1 MKTMLCLIALSS
13 LASAGACLAA
23 PPIGLTV
30 GPPAS
35 VTMGP
40 PASVTMGPP
49 ASVTMGPPASV
60 TMGPPASV
68 TMGPPASVTMGPPAS
83 VTLGPPATVT
93 MGPPAGVTMGPPAGL
108 PKGPPAGVL
117 PNIASELGKLN
128 AAHASSTALSRA
140 APNSAVGAIATYDAQ
155 MTTALALNDPAAKDA
170 AIIAARQQL
179 SASTNKE
186 LTVSAATRIDSMLG
200 ITGASPEL
208 GTKP

>member
-1 MKTMLCLIALSS
+1 MKIALSLAAFSS
-13 LASAGACLAA
+13 LLLCAGTSLAA
-23 PPIGLTV
+23 PPVGLMV

-49 ASVTMGPPASV
+49 ASVTMGPPAAV
-60 TMGPPASV
+60 PVGPPS
-68 TMGPPASVTMGPPAS
+68 
-83 VTLGPPATVT
+83 
-93 MGPPAGVTMGPPAGL
+93 GVL
-108 PKGPPAGVL
+108 PKGAL

-128 AAHASSTALSRA
+128 AAHAASAAMRHA

-155 MTTALALNDPAAKDA
+155 MSAALALSDPAAQSA
-170 AIIAARQQL
+170 AIIAARQEL

-200 ITGASPEL
+200 IAGAPPEL

>member
-1 MKTMLCLIALSS
+1 
-13 LASAGACLAA
+13 
-23 PPIGLTV
+23 
-30 GPPAS
+30 
-35 VTMGP
+35 
-40 PASVTMGPP
+40 
-49 ASVTMGPPASV
+49 
-60 TMGPPASV
+60 
-68 TMGPPASVTMGPPAS
+68 
-83 VTLGPPATVT
+83 

-128 AAHASSTALSRA
+128 AAHAASSALNNA
-140 APNSAVGAIATYDAQ
+140 APNSAVGAVATYDTQ
-155 MTTALALNDPAAKDA
+155 MTSALALSDPAAKDA

-186 LTVSAATRIDSMLG
+186 LTVSAATRIDTMLG